1 MQNLA
6 RLRAE
11 SRARWHALLAALA
24 ERETQWLD
32 ALMSTVDGGGRYY
45 GGLVE
50 PQDFKDTSARV
61 FRYLIG
67 QLSTGAPPAELA
79 GLPEEIG
86 RTRARQRVPLESL
99 TTTIRQDF
107 AVVWSTLLW
116 IARTSDMPV
125 LLSHV
130 DDLWRA
136 VDDFAGEVQISH
148 LRESASLAARD
159 RDRQRSM
166 TSVLFSSDTHH
177 PDLIRQVAGALAIP
191 VDGPY
196 QVIACS
202 PAAAPGVVG
211 AGALTHDSDGVL
223 IVFWPG
229 VQPPDAGLRCGH
241 APEADGL
248 AAVPARARS
257 ARHILNVIP
266 PGHDGPATM
275 RDVWDRVAAA
285 QLQRTA
291 PDFLGIPL
299 ARLASVAAQERA
311 RIVETAR
318 SYLATGSV
326 ATTASALYCH
336 RNTVMT
342 RMRRFRELTG
352 LDLTIPREAAMAT
365 VLLASE
371 EYGS

>member
-11 SRARWHALLAALA
+11 SRPRWHALLAALA
-24 ERETQWLD
+24 QREAQWLE

-50 PQDFKDTSARV
+50 PQDFKDASARV
-61 FRYLIG
+61 FRYLLG
-67 QLSTGAPPAELA
+67 QLSTGVPPAELA

-116 IARTSDMPV
+116 IARASDMPV
-125 LLSHV
+125 LLCHV

-177 PDLIRQVAGALAIP
+177 PDLVRQVAGALAIP

-202 PAAAPGVVG
+202 PAAAPGAVG
-211 AGALTHDSDGVL
+211 AGALTHEGDGAL

-229 VQPPDAGLRCGH
+229 TQPPDAGLRCGH
-241 APEADGL
+241 AAVADGL
-248 AAVPARARS
+248 AAVPAGARTARRVLS
-257 ARHILNVIP
+257 ALP

-275 RDVWDRVAAA
+275 RDVWDRIAAA
-285 QLQRTA
+285 QLRNTA
-291 PDFLGIPL
+291 PDLLGVPL
-299 ARLASVAAQERA
+299 ARLASAPAQERA

-352 LDLTIPREAAMAT
+352 LDLAVPRDAALAT

-371 EYGS
+371 EHGS

>member
-11 SRARWHALLAALA
+11 SRPRWHALLTALGQ
-24 ERETQWLD
+24 REAQWLE

-50 PQDFKDTSARV
+50 PQDFKGTSARV
-61 FRYLIG
+61 FRYLLG

-107 AVVWSTLLW
+107 GVFWSTLLW
-116 IARTSDMPV
+116 IAGAADMPV
-125 LLSHV
+125 LLCHV

-148 LRESASLAARD
+148 LRESASLAAQD

-196 QVIACS
+196 QVIACP
-202 PAAAPGVVG
+202 PAAVPVRPGVLTHESD
-211 AGALTHDSDGVL
+211 GALV
-223 IVFWPG
+223 VFWPG
-229 VQPPDAGLRCGH
+229 AQPPDVGLRCGH
-241 APEADGL
+241 APDADGL
-248 AAVPARARS
+248 AAVPAMART
-257 ARHILNVIP
+257 ARHILRALP

-275 RDVWDRVAAA
+275 RDVWDRIAAE
-285 QLQRTA
+285 QMRHTA
-291 PDFLGIPL
+291 PDFLGVPL
-299 ARLASVAAQERA
+299 ARLASVPAQERA

-352 LDLTIPREAAMAT
+352 LDLTIPREAALAT

-371 EYGS
+371 GHSS